1 LCGPKGGYRKLSNLL
16 PPVAPDR
23 QIRALGP
30 HSGAVAYYLRVV
42 AHYLVDIRGD
52 AYRAMGLLA
61 KAGIQNIPVPQAISE
76 RVIARVS
83 SESDA
88 QARGRVLA
96 ALLGEAFTVESPRLE
111 H

>member
-1 LCGPKGGYRKLSNLL
+1 
-16 PPVAPDR
+16 
-23 QIRALGP
+23 LGP